1 MEYRKVIFNIN
12 MSGFK
17 GNDGVFAD
25 ILLHWDGTE
34 AIAVVKCY
42 KGLEEIRRKKF
53 IFPSDYKDEE
63 AVVSAIKDILKDM
76 DLTYVE
82 NKKTC
87 HNISYY
93 MLDLSAKGGFLENFI
108 LEDGVCYR
116 DGEEETRT
124 PAMYKRTYGE
134 MLKLIDMLLYQTSK
148 ENIL

>member
-34 AIAVVKCY
+34 AMAVVKCY

-134 MLKLIDMLLYQTSK
+134 MLKLIDMLLKQTSN

>member
-34 AIAVVKCY
+34 AMAVVKCY

-63 AVVSAIKDILKDM
+63 AVVSAIKDILEDM

-116 DGEEETRT
+116 DGEEEIRT
-124 PAMYKRTYGE
+124 PAMYKKTYGE
-134 MLKLIDMLLYQTSK
+134 MLKLIDMLLKQTSN
-148 ENIL
+148 EGIL

>member
-12 MSGFK
+12 MRGFK

-25 ILLHWDGTE
+25 ILLHWDGAE
-34 AIAVVKCY
+34 AMAVVKCY

-63 AVVSAIKDILKDM
+63 AVVSAIKDILEDM

>member
-34 AIAVVKCY
+34 AMAVVKCY

-63 AVVSAIKDILKDM
+63 AVVSAIKDILEDM

-116 DGEEETRT
+116 DGEEEIRT